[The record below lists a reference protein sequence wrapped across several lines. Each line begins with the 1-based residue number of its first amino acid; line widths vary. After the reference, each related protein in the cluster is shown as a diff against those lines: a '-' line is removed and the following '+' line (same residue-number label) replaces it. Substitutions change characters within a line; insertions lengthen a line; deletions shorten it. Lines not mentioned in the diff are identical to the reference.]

1 MQSDGGI
8 QESTQKMPTAQ
19 PEQKWQAF
27 KATARRLMRGIRG
40 QTMGSSDPSYISQED
55 RLKIWREII
64 RMAQLITAAGGGKIA
79 FAYRD
84 LKMS

>member
-1 MQSDGGI
+1 
-8 QESTQKMPTAQ
+8 
-19 PEQKWQAF
+19 
-27 KATARRLMRGIRG
+27 
-40 QTMGSSDPSYISQED
+40 MGSSDPSYISQED